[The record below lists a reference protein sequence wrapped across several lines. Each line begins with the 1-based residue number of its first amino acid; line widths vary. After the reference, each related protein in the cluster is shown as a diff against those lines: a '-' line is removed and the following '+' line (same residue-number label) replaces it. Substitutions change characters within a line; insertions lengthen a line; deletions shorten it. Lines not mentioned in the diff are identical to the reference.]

1 MEEVSGVTFEQAEEI
16 IQLLNDLLQML
27 NSFFGYFQ
35 EVSPIILGVLVGL
48 VAFKLFM
55 EVATRW

>member
-48 VAFKLFM
+48 VAFKLLM